1 MIRALLHDRVES
13 MSGDESGSAL
23 GRIERW
29 VNAGGTARL
38 VDPGPPPTVALSPC
52 DGGEDLELVV
62 LHEDP
67 STSWCDTW
75 LVADAGGAPS
85 TAR

>member
-1 MIRALLHDRVES
+1 
-13 MSGDESGSAL
+13 MSSDEAGAAI

-38 VDPGPPPTVALSPC
+38 VDPGPPPTVALSRC
-52 DGGEDLELVV
+52 DGGEDLELVA
-62 LHEDP
+62 LDEDP

-85 TAR
+85 TDR